1 MGSVFKR
8 SGSWVI
14 EYKDQNGILRR
25 KAVGKIGVITKAAAR
40 EILNKRERQIKLG
53 EYDLLDAEIP
63 RFSDYS
69 KEYIAYQRDVKQI
82 RSHERTRECVT
93 HFARYFGT
101 KKLSEIRAE
110 DIDIYKQKRLSEGI
124 KQNTLAREL
133 QVIRNLFNHAEKRN
147 KFFGKNPVRESG
159 IPHFNDKKE
168 RFLTPDEQQR
178 LLDVCSNHMKDIL
191 QIALNTGMRRGEI
204 LGLMWEWIDFD
215 ENIIHLPQTHTKTN
229 RARKVPINDIVRK
242 IFLERKLLSGGS
254 EFVFP
259 SEESKTGHLEWLRR
273 SFSTA
278 CKLAKIED
286 LRFHDLRHTAATRLV
301 ESGIPLHA
309 VAKLLGHSTVRVTER
324 YSHPEESVKK
334 ATDILGRYSFI
345 EGQIDT
351 RSTQC

>member
-1 MGSVFKR
+1 MGSIFKR

-14 EYKDQNGILRR
+14 EYRDQNGILRR
-25 KAVGKIGVITKAAAR
+25 KSVGKIGIVTKAMAR
-40 EILNKRERQIKLG
+40 EVLNKRERQVKLG
-53 EYDLLDAEIP
+53 EYDMLDAEIP
-63 RFSDYS
+63 CFSDYS
-69 KEYIAYQRDVKQI
+69 KEYVAYQRDVKQI
-82 RSHERTRECVT
+82 RSHERTKECVT

-101 KKLSEIRAE
+101 KKLSDIRAE

-159 IPHFNDKKE
+159 IPQFNDKKE
-168 RFLTPDEQQR
+168 RVLTIDEQHR
-178 LLDVCSNHMKDIL
+178 LLNACTNHLRDIL

-204 LGLMWEWIDFD
+204 LGLRWEWIDFD
-215 ENIIHLPQTHTKTN
+215 ENIINLPQTHTKTN
-229 RARKVPINDIVRK
+229 RARKVPVNDIVRK

-259 SEESKTGHLEWLRR
+259 SEESKTGHLEWLKR

-278 CKLAKIED
+278 CRTAKIED

-309 VAKLLGHSTVRVTER
+309 VARLLGHSTVRVTER
-324 YSHPEESVKK
+324 YSHPEESVKE
-334 ATDILGRYSFI
+334 AVNILNAYNS
-345 EGQIDT
+345 
-351 RSTQC
+351 